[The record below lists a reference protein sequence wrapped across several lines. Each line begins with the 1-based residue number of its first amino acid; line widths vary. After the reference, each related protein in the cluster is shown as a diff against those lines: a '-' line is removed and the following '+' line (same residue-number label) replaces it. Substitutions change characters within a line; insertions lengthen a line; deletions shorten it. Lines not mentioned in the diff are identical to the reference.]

1 MASPRAA
8 FFVSAV
14 RQLLGKPVYASNGG
28 VMRGVIWVLKD
39 KDRVMSYETLL
50 AVLHGI
56 LMVICDEL
64 PGFHC
69 KDRPPKYEEIY
80 SVDTR

>member
-1 MASPRAA
+1 M
-8 FFVSAV
+8 
-14 RQLLGKPVYASNGG
+14 
-28 VMRGVIWVLKD
+28 IWVLKD

-50 AVLHGI
+50 AVLHGT

-64 PGFHC
+64 RGFHC